1 MFPTD
6 KVEKVVVFLPQLSVC
21 RFTHF
26 CPSTFLKMSLQFVP
40 PPVPP
45 LPKIDHLGQKKGEP
59 ASSPEQPKI
68 IPKIPPKS
76 SPAYNIIRTLSEHPE
91 NCVLSPHSSPVDT
104 SSIAISNRRTP
115 LCFSAFRNIHTPIS
129 PSSSAPLSD
138 LAIIPLPPAYK
149 PHVNPM

>member
-45 LPKIDHLGQKKGEP
+45 LPKIDHFGHKKGSRKAP
-59 ASSPEQPKI
+59 RITQNNPKNT
-68 IPKIPPKS
+68 PKS
-76 SPAYNIIRTLSEHPE
+76 SPAYNIIRTPSEYPK
-91 NCVLSPHSSPVDT
+91 NCVLSPHSSLTDT
-104 SSIAISNRRTP
+104 SSITISNRRTP

-129 PSSSAPLSD
+129 PSSSAPPSD

>member
-6 KVEKVVVFLPQLSVC
+6 KVGKVVVFLPQLSVC
-21 RFTHF
+21 VLPHF

-45 LPKIDHLGQKKGEP
+45 LPKIDHFGHKKGSRKAP
-59 ASSPEQPKI
+59 RI
-68 IPKIPPKS
+68 TPKIPPKS

-104 SSIAISNRRTP
+104 SSITISNRRTP
-115 LCFSAFRNIHTPIS
+115 LCFSAFRNIYAPIS
-129 PSSSAPLSD
+129 PSSSAPPSD
-138 LAIIPLPPAYK
+138 LAIITLHPAYK
-149 PHVNPM
+149 PYVNPM